1 MKSKKLSRIGE
12 MLINR
17 HLTHKQVA
25 DSLAVTPQAV
35 GRWAR
40 GESKPSPAKL
50 KELSQLLNTSTEEL
64 NNSRPAGVGG
74 NLTAGDEITI
84 PVVAVSP
91 TVSAGDK
98 DLVRMIKVSRNW
110 ILSRVPTANLQS
122 LQLINPVD
130 DSMAPTIPTTG
141 FVIIDQA
148 INSFDRDGVFFFE
161 RNGQRY
167 IKRVQ
172 RLLDGSIQV
181 ISDNSKYPPQ
191 TVEPPALSEITV
203 LGLCLVSC
211 TATTL

>member
-12 MLINR
+12 MLINN

-25 DSLAVTPQAV
+25 DELGVTPQAV

-50 KELSQLLNTSTEEL
+50 KELSQLLNSSIEEL
-64 NNSRPAGVGG
+64 KHSRPAGVGD
-74 NLTAGDEITI
+74 NSTTGDEITI
-84 PVVAVSP
+84 PVFAVSP

-98 DLVRMIKVSRNW
+98 ELVRMIKVSKNW

-141 FVIIDQA
+141 FVIVDQSV
-148 INSFDRDGVFFFE
+148 NSFDRDGVFLFE
-161 RNGQRY
+161 RKGQRY

-181 ISDNSKYPPQ
+181 ISDNTKYPPQ
-191 TVEPPALSEITV
+191 TVPQTELPSISV

>member
-12 MLINR
+12 MLINH

-25 DSLAVTPQAV
+25 DELGVTPQAV

-50 KELSQLLNTSTEEL
+50 KELSQLLTSSPEEL
-64 NNSRPAGVGG
+64 KNSRPAGVGG
-74 NLTAGDEITI
+74 NSTAADEITI
-84 PVVAVSP
+84 PVFAVSP

-98 DLVRMIKVSRNW
+98 ELVRMIKVSKNW

-141 FVIIDQA
+141 FVIVDQGV
-148 INSFDRDGVFFFE
+148 NSFDRDGVFFFE
-161 RNGQRY
+161 REGQRY
-167 IKRVQ
+167 IKRIQ

-181 ISDNSKYPPQ
+181 ISDNTKYPPQ
-191 TVEPPALSEITV
+191 TVPQAKLENITV

>member
-12 MLINR
+12 MLINH
-17 HLTHKQVA
+17 HLTQKQVA
-25 DSLAVTPQAV
+25 DALGVTPQAV

-40 GESKPSPAKL
+40 GESTPSPAKL
-50 KELSQLLNTSTEEL
+50 KELSQLLNSSTEEL
-64 NNSRPAGVGG
+64 NHRRPAGVGD
-74 NLTAGDEITI
+74 NLTASDEITI
-84 PVVAVSP
+84 PVFAVSP

-98 DLVRMIKVSRNW
+98 ELVRMIKVSKNW
-110 ILSRVPTANLQS
+110 ILSKVPTANLQS

-141 FVIIDQA
+141 FVIVDRA
-148 INSFDRDGVFFFE
+148 VSSFDRDGVFFFE
-161 RNGQRY
+161 REGQRY

-191 TVEPPALSEITV
+191 KVPQTELQSITV

-211 TATTL
+211 TAITL